1 MQQQKKSSHGI
12 RRKPKPHHHEEHDN
26 AERYLITYADLI
38 TLLLGLF
45 VILYAS
51 SQVDAA
57 KYNGVV
63 SAFTEYFEE
72 KQPDDPN
79 SDKVLPGSQGIP
91 APILPASQEK
101 TLDELD
107 KDIKKSFEKFISNG
121 TLTLER
127 TPKGLALRLPEML
140 LFRSGSAD
148 LQPVGLI
155 LLDTLASLFQGVRK
169 QFIIEGHTD
178 SMPIKRNYMYPSNL
192 HLSSARA
199 LNVGYYL
206 IQRGIDK
213 SLCSA
218 QAYGE
223 SQPLVPNN
231 TEQGRQKNRRVEI
244 ILEDLPIDKPSDDGY
259 ITDSLNR

>member
-1 MQQQKKSSHGI
+1 MNNEKKSLHGMR
-12 RRKPKPHHHEEHDN
+12 RRKQQHHEEHDN

-57 KYNGVV
+57 KYNSVV

-91 APILPASQEK
+91 APILPATNEK
-101 TLDELD
+101 SLDELD
-107 KDIKKSFEKFISNG
+107 RDIKDSFRQLLRNG
-121 TLTLER
+121 SLTLER
-127 TPKGLALRLPEML
+127 TPNGLTLRLPEML

-155 LLDTLASLFQGVRK
+155 LLDTLASLFRGVRK
-169 QFIIEGHTD
+169 QLIIQGHTD
-178 SMPIKRNYMYPSNL
+178 SIPIKRNFLYASNL

-213 SLCSA
+213 NLCST
-218 QAYGE
+218 QAFGE
-223 SQPLVPNN
+223 SQPLVPNT
-231 TEQGRQKNRRVEI
+231 TEEGRQKNRRVEI
-244 ILEDLPIDKPSDDGY
+244 MLEDLSKDKPSDEGY